1 MEESGF
7 AGTNRG
13 AMLGG
18 TTETQPVRVEL
29 FGVPR
34 LLTGERAIDVQSLT
48 LQDVAAALARAF
60 PCLAGPVIDPAT
72 GWLADGYTFVV
83 NERFSRD
90 PGLII
95 PPGSPVLLVSSLA
108 GG

>member
-1 MEESGF
+1 MSGEI
-7 AGTNRG
+7 
-13 AMLGG
+13 
-18 TTETQPVRVEL
+18 TEIKPVQVEL

-34 LLTGERAIDVQSLT
+34 LLTGVRAIDVAGLT
-48 LQDVAAALARAF
+48 LQDVAAALVRAF
-60 PCLAGPVIDPAT
+60 PSLTGPVIDPST

-83 NERFSRD
+83 DERFSRD
-90 PGLII
+90 PRLII

>member
-1 MEESGF
+1 MSG
-7 AGTNRG
+7 G
-13 AMLGG
+13 M
-18 TTETQPVRVEL
+18 TETQPITVEL

-34 LLTGERAIDVQSLT
+34 LLTGKRAVDIAGLT
-48 LQDVAAALARAF
+48 LRDVSAALASAC
-60 PCLAGPVIDPAT
+60 PCLAGPVIDSST

-83 NERFSRD
+83 NERFTRD

-95 PPGSPVLLVSSLA
+95 PPESPVLLVSSLA